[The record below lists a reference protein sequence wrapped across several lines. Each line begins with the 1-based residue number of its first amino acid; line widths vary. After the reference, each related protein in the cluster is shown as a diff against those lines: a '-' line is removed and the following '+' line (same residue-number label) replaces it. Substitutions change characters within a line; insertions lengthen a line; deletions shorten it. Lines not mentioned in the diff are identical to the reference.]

1 MWERAGKAERALVGP
16 RQVEGATSRHTKSVD
31 ETSFL
36 GGALRRIRSLGIS
49 EVGLGSVGAGE
60 GARGFAG

>member
-1 MWERAGKAERALVGP
+1 MSERAGEAERALVGP

-31 ETSFL
+31 ETRFL
-36 GGALRRIRSLGIS
+36 EQALRRIRSLGVS
-49 EVGLGSVGAGE
+49 EVELGSVAAGE